1 MNIGARAHIYSV
13 VVCFNQVT
21 FYFVSYVFFC
31 IDVVG
36 AAIKSIGA
44 IAPNCA
50 RKGPRAGVI
59 YSLLFNYAQQHT
71 GGFTETQHTEGLTET
86 QQYTGGVVETQQY
99 TGGVVETQQHTG
111 GFT

>member
-1 MNIGARAHIYSV
+1 MNIGARTHIYSV
-13 VVCFNQVT
+13 VVCFYQVT
-21 FYFVSYVFFC
+21 FYFASYVFFC

-50 RKGPRAGVI
+50 LKGPRAGVI

-71 GGFTETQHTEGLTET
+71 GSFT
-86 QQYTGGVVETQQY
+86 
-99 TGGVVETQQHTG
+99 ETQQHTG
-111 GFT
+111 GFTETQQPHERP